1 MSKDDKG
8 FRSMY
13 APCYNYPKANMS
25 AVLVFGLPQTII
37 DTEQACMRDY
47 LFCRTLGVADL
58 VDCDNASKILLL
70 GILLFA
76 H

>member
-1 MSKDDKG
+1 
-8 FRSMY
+8 MY
-13 APCYNYPKANMS
+13 EPSYNYLVASMS
-25 AVLVFGLPQTII
+25 AVLVSGPRRMII
-37 DTEQACMRDY
+37 DTEQACMQDDLIY
-47 LFCRTLGVADL
+47 RTQDVADL

>member
-1 MSKDDKG
+1 MSEDDKG
-8 FRSMY
+8 SRFMY
-13 APCYNYPKANMS
+13 APCYNYPAASMS
-25 AVLVFGLPQTII
+25 AVLKFGLLQTII
-37 DTEQACMRDY
+37 DTEQACMQGY
-47 LFCRTLGVADL
+47 LFCRKLDVADL